1 MGQSQRC
8 RQIGAPTLLACK
20 AAIGPQF
27 AKMEL
32 IAPFFLILAGAI
44 GFAMAWGTLSQKIGC
59 AVLCAGPFLLY
70 ALLVIEPMITG
81 ERQSS
86 TAGLAVPFGALWMAL
101 SAAGGALIGA
111 GARWLKDR

>member
-1 MGQSQRC
+1 
-8 RQIGAPTLLACK
+8 
-20 AAIGPQF
+20 
-27 AKMEL
+27 MEL
-32 IAPFFLILAGAI
+32 IAPLLLILAGGL
-44 GFAMAWGTLSQKIGC
+44 GFAMAWGALSQKIGC
-59 AVLCAGPFLLY
+59 AVLCAAPFLLY
-70 ALLVIEPMITG
+70 ALLAIEPMITG

>member
-1 MGQSQRC
+1 M
-8 RQIGAPTLLACK
+8 AC
-20 AAIGPQF
+20 
-27 AKMEL
+27 
-32 IAPFFLILAGAI
+32 
-44 GFAMAWGTLSQKIGC
+44 
-59 AVLCAGPFLLY
+59 